1 MRQESTGMNLLSK
14 VKAHIVKDQL
24 LDIVKVDE
32 KLELKPDLRNY
43 GIGAQI
49 LVDLGIK
56 KMRLITNNP
65 KKIVGLQGY
74 GLSVLEQ
81 VPIELESDEFNA
93 SYLEYKKMRLD
104 PLLDN
109 IPVPQ

>member
-1 MRQESTGMNLLSK
+1 MDLLNKLK
-14 VKAHIVKDQL
+14 VHILQDRL
-24 LDIVKVDE
+24 LDIVKAGE

-49 LVDLGIK
+49 LVDLGVK
-56 KMRLITNNP
+56 KLRLMTNNP

-74 GLSVLEQ
+74 GLSVIEQ
-81 VPIELESDEFNA
+81 VPIEVESDEFSA
-93 SYLEYKKMRLD
+93 PFLEYKKMSLS

-109 IPVPQ
+109 IPVAQ